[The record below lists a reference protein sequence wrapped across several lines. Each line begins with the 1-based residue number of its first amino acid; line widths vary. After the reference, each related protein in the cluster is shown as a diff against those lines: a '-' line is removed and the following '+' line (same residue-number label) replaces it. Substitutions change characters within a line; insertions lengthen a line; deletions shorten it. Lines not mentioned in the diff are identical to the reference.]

1 MAVVLLV
8 ALLLAATCAFA
19 AKEFAMP
26 KVESA
31 ANYPAH
37 DSHPNEM
44 VTVGADLY
52 TGAKSSIFNVNYAD
66 RDMVPILVV
75 ITNNGSAPVELANMK
90 AQLVT
95 RDRRAKIEPASQED
109 IFRRFSRTEKRG
121 DEPSKL
127 PIPLPGR
134 GPKVGV
140 KKDVQQEVNAAMF
153 QARAV
158 EPHSTQ
164 AGFMFFDVSGISDP
178 LTGAR
183 LYLTGLR
190 DGGGQELMYF
200 EVALDKAR

>member
-1 MAVVLLV
+1 MAAAAV
-8 ALLLAATCAFA
+8 LLAATCALA

-26 KVESA
+26 KVEAA

-37 DSHPNEM
+37 DSHPSEM

-52 TGAKSSIFNVNYAD
+52 TGAKASIFKENYAD

-75 ITNNGSAPVELANMK
+75 ITNNGTAPVELANMK
-90 AQLVT
+90 VQLVT
-95 RDRRAKIEPASQED
+95 TDRRAKIEPATEDD
-109 IFRRFSRTEKRG
+109 IFRRFSRADRRG

-140 KKDVQQEVNAAMF
+140 KKDVQQEVTAALF

-158 EPHSTQ
+158 EPKSTQ
-164 AGFMFFDVSGISDP
+164 AGFMFFDVSGVRDP
-178 LTGAR
+178 LSGAH
-183 LYLTGLR
+183 LYVTGLR
-190 DGGGQELMYF
+190 DGHGQELMYF
-200 EVALDKAR
+200 ELALDKAR

>member
-1 MAVVLLV
+1 MTAGAV
-8 ALLLAATCAFA
+8 LLAATCALA

-26 KVESA
+26 NVEAA

-44 VTVGADLY
+44 VTVGVDLY
-52 TGAKSSIFNVNYAD
+52 TGAKASIFKQNYAD
-66 RDMVPILVV
+66 REMVPILVV
-75 ITNNGSAPVELANMK
+75 ITNNGSTPVELANMK
-90 AQLVT
+90 VQLVT
-95 RDRRAKIEPASQED
+95 SDRRAKIEPASEED
-109 IFRRFSRTEKRG
+109 IFRRFSRTDRRG

-140 KKDVQQEVNAAMF
+140 KKDVQQEVTTALF

-158 EPHSTQ
+158 EPKSTQ
-164 AGFMFFDVSGISDP
+164 AGFMFFDVSGIRDP
-178 LTGAR
+178 LSGAH

-190 DGGGQELMYF
+190 DGNGQELMYF
-200 EVALDKAR
+200 ELALDKAR